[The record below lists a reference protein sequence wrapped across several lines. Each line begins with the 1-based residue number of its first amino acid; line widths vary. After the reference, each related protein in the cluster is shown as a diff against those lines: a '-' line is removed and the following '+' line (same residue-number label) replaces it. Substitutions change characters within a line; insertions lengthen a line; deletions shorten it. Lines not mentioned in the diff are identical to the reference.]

1 MRNHF
6 ELIALYSNS
15 NSIIDQSGKEAMGY
29 DQQTLSE
36 NETVEYVAEFHWLY
50 TATAIL
56 ILILLGPFVIGIFV
70 FFKMMIKKWTTEIV
84 LTNDRFVFKKGWIS
98 RSTEEFALQRLE
110 EVNLHQSILGR
121 IFDYGKLTISGV
133 GVGVIEIPAIDSPL
147 EFRKALKELRSGG
160 VVEPA

>member
-1 MRNHF
+1 
-6 ELIALYSNS
+6 
-15 NSIIDQSGKEAMGY
+15 
-29 DQQTLSE
+29 
-36 NETVEYVAEFHWLY
+36 
-50 TATAIL
+50 
-56 ILILLGPFVIGIFV
+56 
-70 FFKMMIKKWTTEIV
+70 MMIKKWTTEIV